1 MSQIDLST
9 GNHSQDPPPSYEEV
23 CSSLTPGKLIN
34 SEEVTTGETT
44 QYHTPTAP
52 ACEDIQ
58 DGISENV
65 VLENRINTGIP
76 NSGFPQNVRAKE
88 GLEKAATTR
97 RAPTKAELYRNLLE
111 LEESERRAELAE
123 EHLKRIKREIDAM
136 DDCSGFC
143 NCNKI
148 NM

>member
-1 MSQIDLST
+1 MPQTDLST
-9 GNHSQDPPPSYEEV
+9 GNYSQDPPPSYEEV
-23 CSSLTPGKLIN
+23 CSSMTPGKVIN
-34 SEEVTTGETT
+34 SEEGTTGETT
-44 QYHTPTAP
+44 QYHIQA
-52 ACEDIQ
+52 IQ

-65 VLENRINTGIP
+65 VPENRINMGIP

-88 GLEKAATTR
+88 GLEKAATTGH
-97 RAPTKAELYRNLLE
+97 APTKAELHRNLLE

-143 NCNKI
+143 VI
-148 NM
+148 L